1 VPLCGSL
8 ISSTELNRFI
18 SPLNS
23 ICKTGLQE
31 FKALIRHKSSCSN
44 IIDFIPLEGIS
55 VIDFEIQT
63 KHLHDT
69 VAAPREVLLCQGY
82 MSKRGRLNT
91 AFQKRFFVL
100 DGYTLKW
107 YKSHQEAK
115 KNPSQY
121 LGAMNSRDMTV
132 ELGSDEDGLTFT
144 IAGKQMPDLH
154 ERDLHLMVASVG
166 ERASWIQ
173 QLQAVAKIGQER
185 GTGRRR
191 VSSGP
196 SMRQLEQ
203 ELNMAALQAQN
214 QPKKERIKTHS
225 WMQKLHHKALNKFEA
240 LTGMY
245 EVRGINALQAR
256 ALLPYSSSHSFS
268 SRLRCYIFCV
278 GGRHQ
283 LTPDGHQAAR
293 PPRRRC
299 RHRRSPSP
307 HRNGR
312 ART

>member
-1 VPLCGSL
+1 MNKDQP
-8 ISSTELNRFI
+8 
-18 SPLNS
+18 PLNS
-23 ICKTGLQE
+23 ILQIGLQE
-31 FKALIRHKSSCSN
+31 FKALIRHKSSCSV

-63 KHLHDT
+63 KHKQDT
-69 VAAPREVLLCQGY
+69 GAAPREALLCQGY

-107 YKSHQEAK
+107 YKSQQEAK

-121 LGAMNSRDMTV
+121 LGAMNSRDMNV
-132 ELGSDEDGLTFT
+132 ELGSDEDDLTFT

-185 GTGRRR
+185 GTARRR

-245 EVRGINALQAR
+245 DVGMYDVRGIDVLQAR
-256 ALLPYSSSHSFS
+256 LFS
-268 SRLRCYIFCV
+268 RMAHLIHFDVCIFCV

-283 LTPDGHQAAR
+283 PTPDGHQAAR
-293 PPRRRC
+293 PPRLRC

-312 ART
+312 ERT